1 MIQLATVSHAG
12 DYPRSTFAILLGSRR
27 LGDPGFGFPRAIPD
41 WRRDVQDR
49 AMGGGRG
56 RGCGV

>member
-27 LGDPGFGFPRAIPD
+27 LGDPGFGFPRD
-41 WRRDVQDR
+41 FHGWQLDVR
-49 AMGGGRG
+49 GGGG
-56 RGCGV
+56 AGD